1 MQSRALVTF
10 IAHFA
15 KNMFGLFKKRALRKF
30 RLVWYARLKINT
42 SKYTILVVCWSRKN
56 DTTTRAHMLA
66 RVDQHSPFT
75 QRCTV
80 YYMINNGFP
89 LLRDSQW
96 GDHFLRIRSIIILQ
110 VQQCTPGVQVFG
122 NSVCVWTPL
131 PPTFVFPLSF
141 GIFFE
146 AFCAYYE
153 LYLSPLWKW

>member
-1 MQSRALVTF
+1 MANMQSRALVTF

-30 RLVWYARLKINT
+30 RLVWYGRLKINT

-66 RVDQHSPFT
+66 RVDQHFPFT

-89 LLRDSQW
+89 LLRGRSLLKNTFHYHLASTTMYTRCTGFRQQRMCMDAAPT
-96 GDHFLRIRSIIILQ
+96 HLRF
-110 VQQCTPGVQVFG
+110 P
-122 NSVCVWTPL
+122 PL
-131 PPTFVFPLSF
+131 FRDFS
-141 GIFFE
+141 
-146 AFCAYYE
+146 
-153 LYLSPLWKW
+153 